1 MDYKILK
8 KFLTPDD
15 VKSLASEFNVS
26 DDHVRKV
33 CFQQTRNNDAILMK
47 AIEIALSNQKRKEK
61 LLRQQ
66 KQKLQQLKQSA

>member
-8 KFLTPDD
+8 QFLTPDD
-15 VKSLASEFNVS
+15 VKTLASDYNVTV
-26 DDHVRKV
+26 DYVRKV
-33 CFQQTRNNDAILMK
+33 CFQQSRGNESILMK
-47 AIEIALSNQKRKEK
+47 AIEVALLNQKRKKK